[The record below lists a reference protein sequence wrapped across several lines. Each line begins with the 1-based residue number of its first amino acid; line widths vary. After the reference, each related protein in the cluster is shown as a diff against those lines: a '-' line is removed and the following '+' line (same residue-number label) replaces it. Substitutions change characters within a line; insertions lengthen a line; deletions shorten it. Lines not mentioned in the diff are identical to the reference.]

1 MWNMLRYFT
10 AGESHGPCLTTI
22 IEGVPAGFDIDIE
35 KVNHDLWRRQQGYG
49 RGGRMLIEKDE
60 VQVRSGLR
68 WGKTLGSP
76 VTFGIDNR
84 DWKNWTKKMSPYAE
98 DEGQAIPVK
107 KPRPGHADLT
117 GVLKYGHSDIRNI
130 LERASARETVSR
142 VAVGSFCKQIIEPF
156 SVKVRGYLRS
166 LGGIEADV
174 DGKSYDEI
182 YELAENSPVR
192 MADPEAEQKAIA
204 LIDECKKEGNTLGG
218 VFEVVATGLP
228 PGLGSHVHYDRKL
241 DGRLAQSLMSIQ
253 AMKGVEIGRG
263 FDIAMRR
270 GSEVHDEIFFDPQGM
285 ISDTRPRMQPTNF
298 FRGSNNAGGLEGGM
312 TTGAP
317 LVVRVAM
324 KPISTLMSPLQ
335 SVNLDTKQPEDA
347 SVERS
352 DVCSAP
358 AAAVIGEAIVSF
370 ELARAFLEKFGG
382 DSLAEISRN
391 YDGYLDQI
399 KSL

>member
-1 MWNMLRYFT
+1 MLRYFT

-22 IEGVPAGFDIDIE
+22 LEGVPAGFAVDIE

-60 VQVRSGLR
+60 VQVRSGIR
-68 WGKTLGSP
+68 WGRTLGSP
-76 VTFGIDNR
+76 VAFGIENR
-84 DWKNWTKKMSPYAE
+84 DWKNWTKKMSPYPE
-98 DEGQAIPVK
+98 DQDQAMPVK

-117 GVLKYGHSDIRNI
+117 GVFKYGHSDIRNV

-142 VAVGSFCKQIIEPF
+142 VAVGSFCKQLLAPF
-156 SVKVRGYLRS
+156 SIKVMGHLRS
-166 LGGIEADV
+166 LGGIEART
-174 DGKSYDEI
+174 DGKSYEELFEI
-182 YELAENSPVR
+182 ADSSPVR
-192 MADPEAEQKAIA
+192 VADKEVEQQIIG
-204 LIDECKKEGNTLGG
+204 LIDECKKSGDTLGG
-218 VFEVVATGLP
+218 IFEIIAIGLP
-228 PGLGSHVHYDRKL
+228 PGLGSHVQWDRKL
-241 DGRLAQSLMSIQ
+241 DGRLAQGLMSVQ
-253 AMKGVEIGRG
+253 AMKGVEFGLG
-263 FDIAMRR
+263 FEMARRR
-270 GSEVHDEIFFDPQGM
+270 GSQVHDEIFFDPEHM
-285 ISDTRPRMQPTNF
+285 VSDAQPRIVPTAF
-298 FRGSNNAGGLEGGM
+298 YRGSNNSGGLEGGM

-324 KPISTLMSPLQ
+324 KPISTLMSPLR

-358 AAAVIGEAIVSF
+358 AAAVIGEAVVAY

-382 DSLAEISRN
+382 DSLAEITRN
-391 YDGYLDQI
+391 YEGYLEQI